1 MATLALVAAL
11 MEKKVKRKRNINF
24 GFLPAHPTRA
34 DLAKSRREFKAHV
47 RERTKE
53 IRRERVRLGKSARAA
68 FPGKKKLEALF
79 HEVYGK
85 NPRELPAMTAQE
97 MAAIDKYLRGQE
109 MAAKKR
115 TKKKKKNGKG
125 KLNAGLRRYLA
136 QQRAKKAKRNPRRKK
151 RNPRVKTRTRTI
163 VKYKYKP
170 CNWCTVKVRAKRRR
184 KSNPRRSGKTP
195 RVRLPDSLTP
205 KEVKQVGRAIARS
218 MGRRAKFQKP

>member
-1 MATLALVAAL
+1 MATLALAAAL
-11 MEKKVKRKRNINF
+11 LDKKKVKRRKRNINF
-24 GFLPAHPTRA
+24 GFLPARPTRA

-47 RERTKE
+47 RERMKE

-85 NPRELPAMTAQE
+85 NPRELPAMTAQQ

-125 KLNAGLRRYLA
+125 RMPAGLKAYWAKKRG
-136 QQRAKKAKRNPRRKK
+136 KKAKRNPRRKK
-151 RNPRVKTRTRTI
+151 RNPRAKVRTRTI
-163 VKYKYKP
+163 VKIKYRTR
-170 CNWCTVKVRAKRRR
+170 TVKVRAKRRR
-184 KSNPRRSGKTP
+184 KPNPRKPAMVRVNLGSGF
-195 RVRLPDSLTP
+195 TP
-205 KEVKQVGRAIARS
+205 KQIKKVGRLVARA
-218 MGRRAKFQKP
+218 MGKRAKFAKP

>member
-85 NPRELPAMTAQE
+85 NPRELPAMTAQQ

-115 TKKKKKNGKG
+115 TKKKKNGKG
-125 KLNAGLRRYLA
+125 RMPAGLKAYWAKKRG
-136 QQRAKKAKRNPRRKK
+136 KKAKRNPRRKK
-151 RNPRVKTRTRTI
+151 RNPRAKTRTRTI
-163 VKYKYKP
+163 VKYKYRTR
-170 CNWCTVKVRAKRRR
+170 TVKVRAKRRR
-184 KSNPRRSGKTP
+184 KPNPRKPAMVRVNLGSGF
-195 RVRLPDSLTP
+195 TP
-205 KEVKQVGRAIARS
+205 KQIKKVGRLVARA
-218 MGRRAKFQKP
+218 MGKRAKFQKP